1 MNTIS
6 SEYFFIIEM
15 VNSGFEYL
23 QMKNK
28 YIQIIIMDYYYFNY
42 I

>member
-15 VNSGFEYL
+15 VNSGFEYS

-28 YIQIIIMDYYYFNY
+28 YIKIIIMVEYFNY